1 MTAFGFS
8 HIVSEVKNL
17 KLSESYLRQNNYEIE
32 YKLHQEVDKLKHLV
46 LNKNPSHVNLVY
58 LRNK

>member
-32 YKLHQEVDKLKHLV
+32 YKLFQEVM
-46 LNKNPSHVNLVY
+46 N
-58 LRNK
+58 